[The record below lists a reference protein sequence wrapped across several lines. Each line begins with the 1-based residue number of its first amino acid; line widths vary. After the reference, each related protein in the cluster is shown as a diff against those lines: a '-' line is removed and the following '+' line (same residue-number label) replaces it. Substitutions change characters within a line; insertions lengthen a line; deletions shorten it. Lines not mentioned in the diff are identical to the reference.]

1 MPRWP
6 GIVLAVL
13 LPASGLACPLSHD
26 SASAASA
33 LQAVLGAAGL
43 TQTNFEIRESD
54 HVLNAR
60 ALICDGNRYVLAN
73 SQFLSGLGWTDGNW
87 NWTKVGILAR
97 EIGRHVMG
105 HVVYR
110 GERHREEISAD
121 RYAGHLLFRMG
132 ASLDQALAMTER
144 LPEVLSSS
152 HPRKS
157 ERAAAVRVGWGDA
170 SDAAD
175 SGRAVSGSGPPP
187 VPAVMLRRGPGPCR
201 RRHPRPRR

>member
-13 LPASGLACPLSHD
+13 VLPASGLACPPSLE
-26 SASAASA
+26 SATAASA
-33 LQAVLGAAGL
+33 LHAVLGAAGL
-43 TQTNFEIRESD
+43 SGANFEIRESNQ
-54 HVLNAR
+54 VLNAR
-60 ALICDGNRYVLAN
+60 ALICGGNRYILV
-73 SQFLSGLGWTDGNW
+73 SDQFLSGLGWTDGNW
-87 NWTKVGILAR
+87 NWTNAGIMAR

-121 RYAGHLLFRMG
+121 RYAGQLLFRMG
-132 ASLDQALAMTER
+132 ASLDQALAMTEF

-157 ERAAAVRVGWGDA
+157 ERVAAVRAGWGDA

-175 SGRAVSGSGPPP
+175 RGGA
-187 VPAVMLRRGPGPCR
+187 PAAP
-201 RRHPRPRR
+201 

>member
-13 LPASGLACPLSHD
+13 LPVSGLACPPSHE
-26 SASAASA
+26 SATAESA
-33 LQAVLGAAGL
+33 LHAVLGAAGL
-43 TQTNFEIRESD
+43 SGTNFEIRESD

-60 ALICDGNRYVLAN
+60 ALICDGDRYILV
-73 SQFLSGLGWTDGNW
+73 SDQFLSGLGWTDGNW
-87 NWTKVGILAR
+87 SWAKAGIMAR

-121 RYAGHLLFRMG
+121 RYAGNLLFRMG
-132 ASLDQALAMTER
+132 ASLEQALAMADL

-157 ERAAAVRVGWGDA
+157 ERMAAVRVGWRDA
-170 SDAAD
+170 RNVAD
-175 SGRAVSGSGPPP
+175 SGGAPM
-187 VPAVMLRRGPGPCR
+187 AFC
-201 RRHPRPRR
+201 

>member
-60 ALICDGNRYVLAN
+60 ALICDANRYVLAN
-73 SQFLSGLGWTDGNW
+73 SQFLSGLG
-87 NWTKVGILAR
+87 
-97 EIGRHVMG
+97 
-105 HVVYR
+105 
-110 GERHREEISAD
+110 
-121 RYAGHLLFRMG
+121 
-132 ASLDQALAMTER
+132 
-144 LPEVLSSS
+144 
-152 HPRKS
+152 
-157 ERAAAVRVGWGDA
+157 
-170 SDAAD
+170 
-175 SGRAVSGSGPPP
+175 
-187 VPAVMLRRGPGPCR
+187 
-201 RRHPRPRR
+201 